1 MDSPIQNTLHCCNR
15 VSKAKKGDGDNIYS
29 MRLSSIADDGQCA
42 IDIKVDPNG
51 MPHDV
56 SNDLQITNAASA
68 VRRDCVG
75 TRRPNTGGIVRQL
88 GTCLYCVSQSRGVI
102 LHVSLGTLCRS
113 TN

>member
-1 MDSPIQNTLHCCNR
+1 MWLI
-15 VSKAKKGDGDNIYS
+15 
-29 MRLSSIADDGQCA
+29 SIADDGQCA

-51 MPHDV
+51 MQHDV

-68 VRRDCVG
+68 VRRGCVG
-75 TRRPNTGGIVRQL
+75 TRRPNTGGIVRLL